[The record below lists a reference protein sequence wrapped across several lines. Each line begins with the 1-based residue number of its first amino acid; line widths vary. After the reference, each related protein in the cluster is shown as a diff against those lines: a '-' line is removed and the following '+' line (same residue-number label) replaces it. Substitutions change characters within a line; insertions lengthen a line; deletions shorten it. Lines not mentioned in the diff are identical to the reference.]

1 MTPAVLA
8 SLIKCDISVLI
19 RNHVEVIYQNIQGM
33 TLDELNAANKT
44 AQRYIDLAAEIYSI
58 FEKDVFDNADK

>member
-19 RNHVEVIYQNIQGM
+19 RNHVEIIYQNIQGM

-44 AQRYIDLAAEIYSI
+44 AQRYLDLATEIYSI
-58 FEKDVFDNADK
+58 IEKEVSDNADK

>member
-1 MTPAVLA
+1 MTPALLA

-58 FEKDVFDNADK
+58 FEKDVSDNADK

>member
-58 FEKDVFDNADK
+58 FEKDVSDNADK

>member
-44 AQRYIDLAAEIYSI
+44 AQRYIDLATEIYSI
-58 FEKDVFDNADK
+58 FEKDVSDNADK

>member
-19 RNHVEVIYQNIQGM
+19 RNHVEIIYQNIQGM

-58 FEKDVFDNADK
+58 FEKDVSDNADK

>member
-19 RNHVEVIYQNIQGM
+19 RNHVEIVYNNIQGM

-44 AQRYIDLAAEIYSI
+44 AQRYLDLATELYSI
-58 FEKDVFDNADK
+58 IEKVVSDNADK